1 MEEGQASEAVAAD
14 AGPRY
19 HICEFGSPKLVTV
32 SRLSVPAID
41 RRLTMAQITLTQD
54 EATILR
60 EALSSY
66 VSDLRME
73 IAKTDSWQFR
83 QNLRRE
89 EVLLKK
95 LLEQL
100 DAELASPGASPQPD
114 VLRPGTKLTR

>member
-1 MEEGQASEAVAAD
+1 MV
-14 AGPRY
+14 
-19 HICEFGSPKLVTV
+19 
-32 SRLSVPAID
+32 
-41 RRLTMAQITLTQD
+41 QITLTQD

-95 LLEQL
+95 LLVQL
-100 DAELASPGASPQPD
+100 DAELASPAASPQPG
-114 VLRPGTKLTR
+114 VLRPGTKLKR

>member
-1 MEEGQASEAVAAD
+1 
-14 AGPRY
+14 
-19 HICEFGSPKLVTV
+19 
-32 SRLSVPAID
+32 
-41 RRLTMAQITLTQD
+41 MAQITLTQD

-66 VSDLRME
+66 VSNLRME
-73 IAKTDSWQFR
+73 IAKTDSWEFR

-100 DAELASPGASPQPD
+100 DAELASPGVSPQPD
-114 VLRPGTKLTR
+114 DLRPGTKLTR